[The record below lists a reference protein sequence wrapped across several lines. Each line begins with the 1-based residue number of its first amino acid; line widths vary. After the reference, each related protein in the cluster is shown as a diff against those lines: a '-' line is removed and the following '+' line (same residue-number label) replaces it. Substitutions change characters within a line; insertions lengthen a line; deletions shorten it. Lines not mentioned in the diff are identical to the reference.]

1 MGKINYNALVEIWT
15 EKDYQKITKKGKARK
30 RQIKTYALDNT
41 HYLGD

>member
-15 EKDYQKITKKGKARK
+15 EKDYAQITGKRKTSKK
-30 RQIKTYALDNT
+30 QVKTYALDNR